1 MTTLDI
7 SNVRLLVVEDDK
19 DYLPRIISRLGKKGY
34 QSIDVAHDEF
44 EAKEKLDNKRYD
56 VIVADM
62 FLKGNAGGGF
72 AVVEEVKQ
80 RKITSI
86 VIILTANDKVAD
98 CRRALRGG
106 DCWDYIA
113 KTMQDRSALSELHD
127 SIQKALDY
135 LNHWGNRQDERWI
148 EEQGNC
154 LLEKYPNQHIAVLNH
169 AVLAAADSQ
178 EALEKYLTE
187 KQLPLFLP
195 VFHKVEV
202 MTIANMIPLGESD
215 ILEFKRTYQYNP
227 KIPSKKDDRLRFAS
241 LKTIVAFLN
250 SKGGTLLIGVEDDG
264 SLYGMENDIEVATK
278 RHDKDGFL
286 QTLTNAINDN
296 ISAIF
301 TEKNIRVYF
310 ENLEEKEICVVK
322 VTPSEK
328 PAFLQKEGKGLFFIR
343 TNNETR
349 ELDTQEFLEYLGV
362 NNAP

>member
-7 SNVRLLVVEDDK
+7 SNVRILVVEDDK
-19 DYLPRIISRLGKKGY
+19 DYLPRIIRILGKKGY
-34 QSIDVAHDEF
+34 QGIDVASDEF
-44 EAKEKLDNKRYD
+44 QAKKKLDEKDYD

-62 FLKGNAGGGF
+62 YLKDNIDGGF
-72 AVVEEVKQ
+72 VVLEEVKK

-86 VIILTANDKVAD
+86 VIILTANDKVED
-98 CRRALRGG
+98 CRRALRGCV
-106 DCWDYIA
+106 CWDYIA
-113 KTMQDRSALSELHD
+113 KTMEHKSALSELHD
-127 SIQKALDY
+127 LIQKALLY

-148 EEQGNC
+148 KENGDD
-154 LLEKYPNQHIAVLNH
+154 LLKKHPNQHIAVLNH
-169 AVLAAADSQ
+169 SVLAAADSQ

-202 MTIANMIPLGESD
+202 MAIVYMIQLGESET
-215 ILEFKRTYQYNP
+215 LEFKRTYQYNP
-227 KIPSKKDDRLRFAS
+227 KAPNKKDDRLRFAS

-264 SLYGMENDIEVATK
+264 SLYGMENDFKVANTK
-278 RHDKDGFL
+278 SQNKDGFL
-286 QTLTNAINDN
+286 LTLTNAINDN
-296 ISAIF
+296 IGVIF

-328 PAFLQKEGKGLFFIR
+328 PAFLKKEGKGLFFIR

-349 ELDTQEFLEYLGV
+349 ELDAQEILEHLGV
-362 NNAP
+362 